1 MIRQMRYLT
10 KVNQFLEWFKN
21 MDFFLP
27 VQEEPTSRKPVLH
40 SHAPFEHSKLGAES
54 QTDAPELQS
63 APGPAE
69 I

>member
-1 MIRQMRYLT
+1 
-10 KVNQFLEWFKN
+10 

-54 QTDAPELQS
+54 QTDASELQS
-63 APGPAE
+63 APGAAE